1 MRNFR
6 VIVLTS
12 GMSRGSNLLAMDK
25 YFKKHNLPVK
35 ILSVF
40 YNRKEAPVA
49 NRAAEQGIEPIY
61 FSTKDFAL
69 YEKNLLN
76 VCRQNEID
84 LIALAG
90 FMLKLSRDFIEKFS
104 KPILNIHPAILPE
117 FGGKGMYGIKV
128 HEAVL
133 AAAKTVSGAT
143 VHLVNPQYDE
153 GKIVLQRTVNIA
165 DCISPECIAERVLE
179 IEHEI
184 YGEAV
189 WETLVKEN

>member
-1 MRNFR
+1 
-6 VIVLTS
+6 
-12 GMSRGSNLLAMDK
+12 MSRGSNLLAMDN
-25 YFKKHNLPVK
+25 YFKNHNLPIE
-35 ILSVF
+35 ILNVF

-76 VCRQNEID
+76 ICRQNKID

-90 FMLKLSRDFIEKFS
+90 FMLKLSSDFIKKFS
-104 KPILNIHPAILPE
+104 KPILNIHPALLPE
-117 FGGKGMYGIKV
+117 FGGKGMYGIRV

-133 AAAKTVSGAT
+133 AAAKSVSGAT
-143 VHLVNPQYDE
+143 VHLVNHQYDE
-153 GKIVLQRTVNIA
+153 GEIVLQRAVNIA
-165 DCISPECIAERVLE
+165 DCISPECIAEKVLKV
-179 IEHEI
+179 EHEI

-189 WETLVKEN
+189 WKTLMKGK